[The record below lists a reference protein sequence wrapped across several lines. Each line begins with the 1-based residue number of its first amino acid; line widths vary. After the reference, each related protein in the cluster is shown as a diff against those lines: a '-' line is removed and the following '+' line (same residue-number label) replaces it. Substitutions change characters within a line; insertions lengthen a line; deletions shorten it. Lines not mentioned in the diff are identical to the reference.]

1 MTKGERMGVQ
11 VNNHQWN
18 GIVDLTNVT
27 LMHDFH
33 DVKMSRPDIDVELT
47 VGAEGF
53 ELKVVPTKEQ
63 GMSPT
68 FTPES

>member
-1 MTKGERMGVQ
+1 MGVQ

-33 DVKMSRPDIDVELT
+33 DVKMSRPDIEVELT
-47 VGAEGF
+47 VGEEGF
-53 ELKVVPTKEQ
+53 ELKVIPAPIKQ
-63 GMSPT
+63 QDMSPT
-68 FTPES
+68 FSPES